1 MSAEQITGWLLV
13 AIAVLALSANAV
25 DKWRAANRVIDTPAH
40 DDGDEL
46 DAWLAMSPTPT
57 HDRLCVEFFDA
68 ALGDEGRTA

>member
-1 MSAEQITGWLLV
+1 MSAEQITGRLLV
-13 AIAVLALSANAV
+13 AIAVLALSANVV
-25 DKWRAANRVIDTPAH
+25 DKWRAANRVIDTPDAP
-40 DDGDEL
+40 DEL